1 MTTYLVARLV
11 QAVVVVLGVLFIVF
25 AILQLT
31 GDPAA
36 LMLPPEATLAD
47 IERFRRQMGFDR
59 PLVEQFV
66 RFLGGAVRGDFG
78 RSLRYRDQPAW
89 EVVIE
94 RVPATLELA
103 AATLA
108 WSIPV
113 AFVLGLISA
122 IRRATVGESA
132 AMVTALVGQSMPS
145 FWLGLMLILVFSV
158 QWNLLPS
165 SGRGTV
171 WHVILPALT
180 LGAFFMARLTRL
192 VRSGLLDVLGQDYI
206 RTARAK
212 GVAEALV
219 VVRHALKNAA
229 IPIVTIIGLDVGA
242 LLGGAVITETVF
254 AWPGVGRLAIDAIQ
268 VRDFPVVQADVFLL
282 AVAFVGI
289 NFFVDV
295 IYTWLDP
302 RVRLR

>member
-1 MTTYLVARLV
+1 VTTYLVARLV

-94 RVPATLELA
+94 RVPATLELT

>member
-1 MTTYLVARLV
+1 VTTYLVARLV